1 MGVNVNW
8 MPVCGSPTAP
18 SGEFHASEGTI
29 LCHSLIRQ
37 FVIGVFTSARFLHS
51 LLRKHVGFMAI
62 PVCWRQ
68 AFQVKFR
75 LHVTGDLTVRDITR
89 EITFQV
95 TVTPVSET
103 RLEGVAKATVLRSD
117 YELNI
122 PSVPNVANVSDE
134 VRMEIEFVAL
144 AAD

>member
-8 MPVCGSPTAP
+8 TPVIGSTTARI
-18 SGEFHASEGTI
+18 GEFDASKETI
-29 LCHSLIRQ
+29 SCHSLVRQ

-89 EITFQV
+89 EIIFQV

-103 RLEGVAKATVLRSD
+103 RLEGVAKATVLRPDCDLS
-117 YELNI
+117 I
-122 PSVPNVANVSDE
+122 PSVPNVPTCLTGCEWRSS
-134 VRMEIEFVAL
+134 L
-144 AAD
+144 

>member
-1 MGVNVNW
+1 
-8 MPVCGSPTAP
+8 
-18 SGEFHASEGTI
+18 
-29 LCHSLIRQ
+29 
-37 FVIGVFTSARFLHS
+37 
-51 LLRKHVGFMAI
+51 MAI

-75 LHVTGDLTVRDITR
+75 FNVTGDLTVRDITQ

-134 VRMEIEFVAL
+134 VRLEIEFVAL
-144 AAD
+144 AVD

>member
-1 MGVNVNW
+1 MDVNVNW
-8 MPVCGSPTAP
+8 TPVCGSPTAP

-37 FVIGVFTSARFLHS
+37 FVIGVLPRARFS
-51 LLRKHVGFMAI
+51 DSPRRKHVGFWAI

-75 LHVTGDLTVRDITR
+75 AVRDITQ

-103 RLEGVAKATVLRSD
+103 RLQRVARASVLRSD
-117 YELNI
+117 YDLNI

-134 VRMEIEFVAL
+134 VRLEIEFVAL
-144 AAD
+144 AVD